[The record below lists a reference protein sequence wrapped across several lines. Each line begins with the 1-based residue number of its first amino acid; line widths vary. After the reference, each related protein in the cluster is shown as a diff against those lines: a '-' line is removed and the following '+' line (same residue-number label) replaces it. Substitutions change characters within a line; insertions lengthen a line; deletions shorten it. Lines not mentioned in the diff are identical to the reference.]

1 MTDYI
6 MMALYLIV
14 SLAGLISL
22 IFGLPG
28 NFIILGGS
36 LLYGWYGGFSEITLK
51 IIIILIVLALVGE
64 LIEFLLGILGA
75 KKYRSSNRAI
85 VGSIVFGIIGGILG
99 APFFFGIGAVI
110 GAFAGAFAG
119 AIAIELTQGKKMDE
133 AIKSGWGAFIGRVAG
148 TISKGAIG
156 VAMIAVTLTAVLKN

>member
-1 MTDYI
+1 VVDYVVL
-6 MMALYLIV
+6 AFYLLFA
-14 SLAGLISL
+14 LAGLVSL

-36 LLYGWYGGFSEITLK
+36 LLYGWYGGFHEITVR
-51 IIIILIVLALVGE
+51 IIFILIVLALAGE
-64 LIEFLLGILGA
+64 LIEFLLGIVGA

-85 VGSIVFGIIGGILG
+85 VGSIVFGIIGGIIG

-119 AIAIELTQGKKMDE
+119 AIAVELTQGKKMDE
-133 AIKSGWGAFIGRVAG
+133 ALKSGWGAFIGRVAG

-156 VAMIAVTLTAVLKN
+156 IAMIAVTLTAVLKN

>member
-1 MTDYI
+1 MMDYVVL
-6 MMALYLIV
+6 ALYILI

-28 NFIILGGS
+28 TFFILGAS
-36 LLYGWYGGFSEITLK
+36 VLYGWYGGFSDITVRV
-51 IIIILIVLALVGE
+51 IIILVVLALAGE
-64 LIEFLLGILGA
+64 LIEFLLGILGS
-75 KKYRSSNRAI
+75 KKYESSNRAI
-85 VGSIVFGIIGGILG
+85 VGSIIFGIIGAVMG

-119 AIAIELTQGKKMDE
+119 AILMELSQGKKMDE

-148 TISKGAIG
+148 TISKGAVGI
-156 VAMIAVTLTAVLKN
+156 AMIAITVLAVLNN